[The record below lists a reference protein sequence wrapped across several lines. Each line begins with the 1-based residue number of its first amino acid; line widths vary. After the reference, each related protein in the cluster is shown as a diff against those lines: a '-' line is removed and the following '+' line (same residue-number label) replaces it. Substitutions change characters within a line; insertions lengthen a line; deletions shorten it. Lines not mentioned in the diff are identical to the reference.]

1 MKVQEEL
8 EKILADEAV
17 IECREEELARLESL
31 AEKSTASMDGEA
43 VQRSRNL
50 DPLGEAYVKIELKK
64 AEIKRLKAENERRKD
79 HYRNIIDNLR
89 KPVFIKIL
97 YGRYYLGKTLKQI
110 AKEMGYCKRNIEYL
124 HGNAL
129 QAVANAEKR
138 RK

>member
-17 IECREEELARLESL
+17 IECREEELERLESL
-31 AEKSTASMDGEA
+31 AEKTTANMDGEA

-50 DPLGEAYVKIELKK
+50 DPMGEAFVNIELKK
-64 AEIKRLKAENERRKD
+64 AEIQRLKDENEQRKE

-97 YGRYYLGKTLKQI
+97 YKRYFLGKPLKLI

-129 QAVANAEKR
+129 QAVENAEKK